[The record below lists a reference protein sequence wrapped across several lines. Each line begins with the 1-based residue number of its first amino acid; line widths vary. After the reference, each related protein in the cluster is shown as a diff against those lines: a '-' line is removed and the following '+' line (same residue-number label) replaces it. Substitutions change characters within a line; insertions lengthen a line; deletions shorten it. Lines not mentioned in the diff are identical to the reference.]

1 MSVKKL
7 KKINTPMK
15 PKRDDIGSRIMNIDD
30 VPDFSSTLL
39 YGEAATGKTAL
50 TRTWPKPLLVIDTS
64 EKGTRTL
71 KKTPG
76 IQVFHADVWRD
87 IEDIYWWLYDGKG
100 KGKFKSF
107 SLDQISQMQDM
118 AILLT
123 RSEMGLKPKDP
134 IKSFKFW
141 GRVSGLMKEW
151 LQNFRNLQDQ
161 GMYPI
166 FIAHQRTFG
175 GGDEEDDNQIEPS
188 VGARLMPSVTSFING
203 AVSTI
208 GNTFIR
214 ETYTGK
220 GKERTRKVD
229 YCLRIG
235 PHAIYRSKIR
245 RPPDAGPLPDIIV
258 NPTFEKIERISRGEP
273 LVQSTKPT
281 VKRKK

>member
-7 KKINTPMK
+7 KKIKPVMK
-15 PKRDDIGSRIMNIDD
+15 PKKDEIGSRIMNIDD

-50 TRTWPKPLLVIDTS
+50 TRTWPKPLLVIDTA

-71 KKTPG
+71 RKTPG
-76 IQVFHADVWRD
+76 IQVFQAEAWQD

-118 AILLT
+118 AIALT
-123 RSEMGLKPKDP
+123 REELGLKPKDP

-151 LQNFRNLQDQ
+151 LQNYRNLQDF

-214 ETYTGK
+214 ETYSGK
-220 GKERTRKVD
+220 GKDRVRKVD
-229 YCLRIG
+229 YCLRVG
-235 PHAIYRSKIR
+235 PHSVYRSKIR
-245 RPPDAGPLPDIIV
+245 RPPDAGLLPDIIV
-258 NPTFEKIERISRGEP
+258 NPTFEKIERISRGES
-273 LVQSTKPT
+273 LESVKTTT